1 VRVALPT
8 VTGARQMVANEL
20 EVWTTA
26 ADTTPDA
33 FSFASALGVAVST
46 PIQSAAITPIGFSAG
61 TLISVTGGSYS
72 IGCNGVFTSTVG
84 TLLPGQSVCVRH
96 TSASVGATT
105 VTTSLTIGGVTGTF
119 SSTTQNV
126 VVVPSDV
133 TPDPIASQSIVDVA
147 LGSTV
152 YFAPFS
158 VTGINA
164 PATLT
169 VGGAGGLEVSV
180 GCTGSFSASPGSVT
194 NGESVCVRH
203 IAASAA
209 LTNVVS
215 SLAVGTATVTFTSR
229 TAAPAPTCSLDVDG
243 ANGTTAAVDAVIID
257 RYLLGIRGDALV
269 AGLPLPLGPR
279 NTGALLQAFIGTGTQ
294 FDVVGRPVAAPTALI
309 DGLILTRL
317 MRLFPD
323 SALLTGITVPAGS
336 QFTSAAQ
343 IRANVN
349 AKCGTSF

>member
-1 VRVALPT
+1 
-8 VTGARQMVANEL
+8 
-20 EVWTTA
+20 
-26 ADTTPDA
+26 
-33 FSFASALGVAVST
+33 
-46 PIQSAAITPIGFSAG
+46 
-61 TLISVTGGSYS
+61 
-72 IGCNGVFTSTVG
+72 
-84 TLLPGQSVCVRH
+84 
-96 TSASVGATT
+96 